1 MSKWIQDDMTLANIF
16 VTFFTYDLQ
25 EIFQRTHVRKDI
37 NKEVYNSQMYMWR
50 KVKEMVRNM
59 LRFCD
64 NGPACKPTDITLI
77 PDWIKH
83 IKDMPKEITT
93 LAKDL
98 FENEMSI
105 KASRKSKTEMPVCVF
120 NKNVAL
126 ALKSEV
132 LSSKLQ
138 LPNGSPTCLY

>member
-1 MSKWIQDDMTLANIF
+1 
-16 VTFFTYDLQ
+16 
-25 EIFQRTHVRKDI
+25 
-37 NKEVYNSQMYMWR
+37 MYMWR
-50 KVKEMVRNM
+50 KVKETVRNM

-98 FENEMSI
+98 FEKEMSI
-105 KASRKSKTEMPVCVF
+105 KASRKSKTKMPVCFF
-120 NKNVAL
+120 NKNVAV

-138 LPNGSPTCLY
+138 LPNGSPSCLY